1 MIKLT
6 SDRPMYIA
14 IQVSVSI
21 NVWMECDGDR
31 VPTDVQ
37 PDISDMIALGRT
49 MPSDK
54 ELDKPMAIVVNA
66 EDMTERCFD
75 AIGSRL
81 MTKLVKNG
89 N

>member
-6 SDRPMYIA
+6 ADQPMYIA

-37 PDISDMIALGRT
+37 ADISDMITLGRT